1 MPIKSKSAMDG
12 SQTGNLGA
20 LRHFVGRNVILDLT
34 VIAKQTVVV
43 LNFFAIAVRS

>member
-1 MPIKSKSAMDG
+1 MDG

-20 LRHFVGRNVILDLT
+20 LRHFVGRNAILDLT

-43 LNFFAIAVRS
+43 LNFLAIAVRS

>member
-1 MPIKSKSAMDG
+1 MDG

-20 LRHFVGRNVILDLT
+20 LRHFVGRNANLDLT

>member
-1 MPIKSKSAMDG
+1 MPIRSKSAMDG
-12 SQTGNLGA
+12 TQIGNLGA
-20 LRHFVGRNVILDLT
+20 LRQLVDRNAILNLT